1 MTVRAVNMGTGI
13 LVCGLNGAGKSTLGK
28 ALAEKLHF
36 YFIDDEELYFSK
48 TDSDYIYASPC
59 THEEAEKRLFH
70 KMQAHENFV
79 LASVKGDYGALFYP
93 FIQYTIWIDTPKDI
107 RLQRVKNRSFQ
118 KFGSR
123 ILPGGDLYE
132 KEKTFFEFVS
142 SREKNTVEKQ
152 LGKLNCPVIKVD
164 GMNSIEKNL
173 AFILKQMHV

>member
-1 MTVRAVNMGTGI
+1 MGTGI

-28 ALAEKLHF
+28 ALADKLHF

-93 FIQYTIWIDTPKDI
+93 FIQYAI
-107 RLQRVKNRSFQ
+107 
-118 KFGSR
+118 
-123 ILPGGDLYE
+123 
-132 KEKTFFEFVS
+132 
-142 SREKNTVEKQ
+142 
-152 LGKLNCPVIKVD
+152 
-164 GMNSIEKNL
+164 
-173 AFILKQMHV
+173 

>member
-1 MTVRAVNMGTGI
+1 MGTGI

-28 ALAEKLHF
+28 ALADKLHF

-70 KMQAHENFV
+70 KMQAHKNFV
-79 LASVKGDYGALFYP
+79 LASVKGDYGEKFYP
-93 FIQYTIWIDTPKDI
+93 FIQYAIWIDTPKDI

-123 ILPGGDLYE
+123 ILPAEICMKRKKRFLNLFPPE
-132 KEKTFFEFVS
+132 RKIQL
-142 SREKNTVEKQ
+142 KNSLV
-152 LGKLNCPVIKVD
+152 N
-164 GMNSIEKNL
+164 
-173 AFILKQMHV
+173 